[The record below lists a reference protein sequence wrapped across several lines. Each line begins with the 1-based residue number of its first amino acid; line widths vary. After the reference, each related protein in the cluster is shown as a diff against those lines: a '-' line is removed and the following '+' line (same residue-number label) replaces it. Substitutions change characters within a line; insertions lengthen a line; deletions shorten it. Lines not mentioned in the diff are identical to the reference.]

1 MPIFLT
7 RLIVAVLSL
16 VVFQVGLGRALAT
29 TESSGWSYRAW
40 QTDEGLP
47 DNNVSGV
54 AQTPDGFLWVAT
66 FGGLVRFDGA
76 RFDEFLPVNLPGVP
90 NRFIRALL
98 CDKRGRLW
106 LGMDRGVVICA
117 EPNRAQVFTVSNGL
131 PDLRISSMAEDAD
144 GAIWI
149 AYVTGGFSQ
158 IKDGTVMPFGFD
170 SRMSAGA
177 SSWVVADAKGQLWF
191 SMGTD
196 VGVFRDGQ
204 LKKLLALDEPLTRI
218 AAARDGGIWICNGRR
233 LLKFT
238 EGRAVEERGRV
249 PINRGNTEPRI
260 LFEDH
265 SGAVW
270 IGTLADGL
278 FRYAG
283 SEITPVET
291 SHREITALMEDTEG
305 NIWAGTGGGGFDR
318 LRPRELELL
327 GRESGS
333 FESVRSV
340 CQDTAGI
347 FWVVTQDGMLLRQNG
362 KGWLAISTGTNWP
375 GGHASCVAAD
385 GQNSVW
391 IGTRDKGLFHF
402 QTNVF
407 QVWQPPDGLAG
418 WSVHS
423 LLVSSNS
430 GLWIGINSPNVV
442 QEFHDGTFRTFSAPP
457 DTRALRAMTEDATG
471 TLWLGS
477 ADGQLL
483 RVSGDRLVGESTVKE
498 SRPMSIRR
506 LYATPDGSLWI
517 GYAGYGLGRLKSGHY
532 SRITTEQGL
541 NDDYISQMVA
551 DDQGWL
557 WFGSNRGIFQVRQ
570 SDLVDCLEG
579 QIEHVRSIAYGK
591 GEGLPSLQASFE
603 GFPGAIRSRGGQL
616 LIPMRTGLAIVH
628 PENIHVTATPPPVAL
643 ERVKVDDR
651 TVALYDSRSPLQ
663 SHPSKNW
670 LNLRNPGGV
679 LALPPTHRKIEFE
692 FAALSF
698 TAVENARFRYRLE
711 GYDDG
716 WVEVGTERNAS
727 YPHLPAGNY
736 HFQVAAGNNLGVW
749 SETGVALTLEVSP
762 FFWQTWW
769 FRGLALITFAAGVTA
784 VVRYVSFRRLRVRM
798 QLLEQQA
805 ALEKERARIA
815 RDMHDEVGAKLTRLS
830 LLSEMAAGHAGL
842 PSSASGEVKEISET
856 ARETIRSFE
865 EIVWAVNPRNDTL
878 ADLVHYLCRYA
889 EDYFDGSPVQCAFD
903 LGTEIPHVMLPTEVR
918 HHVFLAAKEALS
930 NVLKHANASRV
941 RLQLALAPDE
951 FKISI
956 EDDGCG
962 FDIAAPP
969 KRASGGNGLENMRE
983 RLHSIGGRL
992 ECHSQPNQGTRIV
1005 FNAHANFPTVG

>member
-1 MPIFLT
+1 MPLRRI
-7 RLIVAVLSL
+7 RL
-16 VVFQVGLGRALAT
+16 VVLLLAVVSSGWCSAVAAT
-29 TESSGWSYRAW
+29 DESSAWSYRAW

-47 DNNVSGV
+47 DNNVSGL

-76 RFDEFLPVNLPGVP
+76 RFDEFLPVNLSGVP

-98 CDKRGRLW
+98 RDHSGRLW

-117 EPNRAQVFTVSNGL
+117 GPDRAQVFTAADGL

-149 AYVTGGFSQ
+149 AYVTGGFSR
-158 IKDGTVMPFGFD
+158 IKDGTITGFGFN

-177 SSWVVADAKGQLWF
+177 SCWVVADIKGQLWY
-191 SMGTD
+191 SMGTE

-218 AAARDGGIWICNGRR
+218 TAAHDGGIWICNGGR
-233 LLKFT
+233 LLKYA
-238 EGRAVEERGRV
+238 EGLAVEKRGLI
-249 PINRGNTEPRI
+249 PINRGNVEPRI
-260 LFEDH
+260 LLEDH

-278 FRYAG
+278 FRSAG

-327 GRESGS
+327 GPESGP

-340 CQDTAGI
+340 CQDAVGNI
-347 FWVVTQDGMLLRQNG
+347 WVVTQDGILLCQNG

-391 IGTRDKGLFHF
+391 IGTRDKGLFRF
-402 QTNVF
+402 QAGVF
-407 QVWQPPDGLAG
+407 QVWQPTNGLAG

-423 LLVSSNS
+423 LLVSSTG
-430 GLWIGINSPNVV
+430 GLWIGINSPNAV
-442 QEFHDGTFRTFSAPP
+442 QEFHDGKFRTFYAPP
-457 DTRALRAMTEDATG
+457 DTRALRAMTEDAAG

-483 RVSGDRLVGESTVKE
+483 RVSGDQLVGEPAVKE
-498 SRPMSIRR
+498 SHPMSIRR

-517 GYAGYGLGRLKSGHY
+517 GYAGYGLGRLKAGSY
-532 SRITTEQGL
+532 ARLTTAQGL
-541 NDDYISQMVA
+541 NDDYVSQMVS
-551 DDQGWL
+551 DNQGWL
-557 WFGSNRGIFQVRQ
+557 WFGGNRGIFQVWQ
-570 SDLVDCLEG
+570 EDLDDFFEG
-579 QIEHVRSIAYGK
+579 RMDAVLSITHGK
-591 GEGLPSLQASFE
+591 SEGLPSLQASFE
-603 GFPGAIRSRGGQL
+603 GFPGAIRSRDGRL
-616 LIPMRTGLAIVH
+616 WIPMQTGLAIAH
-628 PENIHVTATPPPVAL
+628 PENAHDASTPPPVAL
-643 ERVKVDDR
+643 ESVQVDGR
-651 TVALYDSRSPLQ
+651 TVALYDNRSPLQ
-663 SHPSKNW
+663 AQPSTNL
-670 LNLRNPGGV
+670 LNLRNANTT
-679 LALPPTHRKIEFE
+679 LKLPPTHRTIEFK

-698 TAVENARFRYRLE
+698 TALENVRCRYRLE
-711 GYDDG
+711 GLDDH
-716 WVEVGTERNAS
+716 WVEAGTERKAS
-727 YPHLPAGNY
+727 YPHLPARTY
-736 HFQVAAGNNLGVW
+736 HFEVTACNNRGVW
-749 SETGVALTLEVSP
+749 NETPAALTVVVSP

-769 FRGLALITFAAGVTA
+769 FRGLALFVFTA
-784 VVRYVSFRRLRVRM
+784 SIVGIVCYVSFRRLRARM
-798 QLLEQQA
+798 LQLEQQA
-805 ALEKERARIA
+805 ALEKERSRIA

-830 LLSEMAAGHAGL
+830 LLSEMAGNNPEISVAARGD
-842 PSSASGEVKEISET
+842 VKEISDT

-889 EDYFDGSPVQCAFD
+889 EDYFEGSSVRCVFD
-903 LGTEIPHVMLPTEVR
+903 LPPEIPAVVLPTEVR
-918 HHVFLAAKEALS
+918 HQVFLAAKESLN
-930 NVLKHANASRV
+930 NVLKHAKAGRV
-941 RLQLALAPDE
+941 CVKLESGAGE
-951 FKISI
+951 FKIMI

-962 FDIAAPP
+962 FDPASPP
-969 KRASGGNGLENMRE
+969 KRTGGGNGLRNMHE
-983 RLHSIGGRL
+983 RLRSIGGHFKCSSL
-992 ECHSQPNQGTRIV
+992 PGGGTHITLIS
-1005 FNAHANFPTVG
+1005 PTNYSTVK